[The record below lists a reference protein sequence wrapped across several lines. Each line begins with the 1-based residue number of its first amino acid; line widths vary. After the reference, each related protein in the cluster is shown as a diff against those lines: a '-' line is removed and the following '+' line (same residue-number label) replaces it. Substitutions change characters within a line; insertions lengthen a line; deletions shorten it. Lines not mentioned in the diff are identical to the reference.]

1 MRKQFND
8 AYAVD
13 VLVCGGGC
21 AGIGAALAAARSGA
35 RTLLVEWAGFAG
47 GIMTAVGLPFFD
59 GIADIRDN
67 RIIARGIPLELFAR
81 MGGCA
86 PDATHVSQH
95 NPTIDNVER
104 FKLLL
109 DGLLSAEGERLQLLY
124 HSFAC
129 DVDVQGDRIREVVI
143 ANKGGLV
150 TVRPQ
155 VVIDCTGDADIAYR
169 AGAPTEKREELQP
182 LTLHFRIGNVKNS
195 PTIRQSC
202 RAALERAYAK
212 GDLPMFYGPGV
223 SFMFAP
229 NEVYLHAIRVAADAT
244 DPEQFTRA
252 EMQGRADAWTMFES
266 WKREVPEFRDA
277 YFISSGPFIGVRE
290 TRRIVGQYVLTEA
303 DIVAG
308 QAFDDTIA
316 TGCWYLDQHPN
327 RMTLGG
333 AQDTP
338 KIQPEP
344 YDIPYRSLLPR
355 TIENLLVAGRCHS
368 ATQMAASSTRVTV
381 TAMSMGEAAGTAAAL
396 AVAQGVSPQELSGC
410 QLSERLRQQRAA
422 PLTLPALSAQFPFTG
437 ARTPVG
443 GNALG
448 MEL

>member
-1 MRKQFND
+1 MSDMTQQLNGTYD
-8 AYAVD
+8 VD

-67 RIIARGIPLELFAR
+67 RIVTPGIAKELFVK

-86 PDATHVSQH
+86 PDATHVHAH

-109 DGLLSAEGERLQLLY
+109 DTLLVGEGDRLRVLY

-129 DVDVQGDRIREVVI
+129 DVRMSGDRIAEVLV

-150 TVRPQ
+150 PVRPR
-155 VVIDCTGDADIAYR
+155 VVVDCTGDADIAYR
-169 AGAPTEKREELQP
+169 SGAPTEKREELQP
-182 LTLHFRIGNVKNS
+182 LTLHFRIGNVEQS
-195 PTIRQSC
+195 AHIRQRC
-202 RAALERAYAK
+202 REALQRAHAN

-229 NEVYLHAIRVAADAT
+229 NEVYLHAIRVPADAT
-244 DPEQFTRA
+244 DPEALTQA
-252 EMQGRADAWTMFES
+252 EMQGRADAWTMFDY
-266 WKREVPEFRDA
+266 WKREVPEFKDA
-277 YFISSGPFIGVRE
+277 YFITSGPFIGVRE
-290 TRRIVGQYVLTEA
+290 TRRIVGQYVLTED
-303 DIVAG
+303 DIVNRET
-308 QAFDDTIA
+308 FDDAVA

-327 RMTLGG
+327 RATVGS

-338 KIQPEP
+338 KIQPDP
-344 YDIPYRSLLPR
+344 YDIPYRSLLPQKVA
-355 TIENLLVAGRCHS
+355 NLLVAGRCHS
-368 ATQMAASSTRVTV
+368 ATQLAASSTRVTA
-381 TAMSMGEAAGTAAAL
+381 TAMSMGEAAGVAAAM
-396 AVAQGVSPQELSGC
+396 AIADKITPQELEGVDVRKK
-410 QLSERLRQQRAA
+410 LAARQA
-422 PLTLPALSAQFPFTG
+422 G
-437 ARTPVG
+437 PVL
-443 GNALG
+443 A
-448 MEL
+448 

>member
-1 MRKQFND
+1 MAERHDGQID
-8 AYAVD
+8 VD

-21 AGIGAALAAARSGA
+21 AGVGAALAAARSGA

-59 GIADIRDN
+59 GIADIHDN
-67 RIIARGIPLELFAR
+67 RILTRGIALELFVR

-86 PDATHVSQH
+86 PDATHVSRH

-109 DGLLSAEGERLQLLY
+109 DRLFTAEDGRLRVLY
-124 HSFAC
+124 HSFAA
-129 DVDVQGDRIREVVI
+129 DAVVQGDRIVEVVV

-150 TVRPQ
+150 SVRPR
-155 VVIDCTGDADIAYR
+155 VVIDCTGDADVAYR
-169 AGAPTEKREELQP
+169 AGAPTEKKAELQP
-182 LTLHFRIGNVKNS
+182 LTLHFRIGNVQKS
-195 PTIRQSC
+195 PQIRERC
-202 RAALERAYAK
+202 REALERAHAN

-229 NEVYLHAIRVAADAT
+229 NEVYLHAIRVPADAT
-244 DPEQFTRA
+244 DPEQLTRA
-252 EMQGRADAWTMFES
+252 EMQGRADAWTMFEY
-266 WKREVPEFRDA
+266 WKREVPEFQDA

-290 TRRIVGQYVLTEA
+290 TRRITGQYILSED

-308 QAFDDTIA
+308 TSFDDAIA

-327 RMTLGG
+327 RATVGS

-338 KIQPEP
+338 KVQPGP

-355 TIENLLVAGRCHS
+355 KVANLLVAGRCHS
-368 ATQMAASSTRVTV
+368 ATQLAASSTRVTA
-381 TAMSMGEAAGTAAAL
+381 TAMSMGEAAGTAAAM
-396 AVAQGVSPQELSGC
+396 AIAGRTTPQELDGGKV
-410 QLSERLRQQRAA
+410 RAELA
-422 PLTLPALSAQFPFTG
+422 ARHARPLTTAGFPGRSPIRPQTTPAGDPAQ
-437 ARTPVG
+437 
-443 GNALG
+443 G